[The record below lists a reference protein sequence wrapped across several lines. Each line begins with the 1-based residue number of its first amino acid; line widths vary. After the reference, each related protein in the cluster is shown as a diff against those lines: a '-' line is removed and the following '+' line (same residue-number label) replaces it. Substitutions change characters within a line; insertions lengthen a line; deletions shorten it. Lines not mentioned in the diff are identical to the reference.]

1 MDHYGRVSLAEM
13 IYSGVLERFPRL
25 QVGAVEFELGW
36 IPHFLDRI
44 DFNYNQRGLKGTVRF
59 KNDMLPS
66 DFWYRNCFA
75 GFQEDSLGIKERH
88 VIGVDNLLWG
98 SDYPHTES
106 TWPRSREIIEDILAE
121 CTEEEKTKIAGG
133 NSARVYNM

>member
-1 MDHYGRVSLAEM
+1 M
-13 IYSGVLERFPRL
+13 
-25 QVGAVEFELGW
+25 
-36 IPHFLDRI
+36 
-44 DFNYNQRGLKGTVRF
+44 
-59 KNDMLPS
+59 
-66 DFWYRNCFA
+66 
-75 GFQEDSLGIKERH
+75 
-88 VIGVDNLLWG
+88 DNLLWG